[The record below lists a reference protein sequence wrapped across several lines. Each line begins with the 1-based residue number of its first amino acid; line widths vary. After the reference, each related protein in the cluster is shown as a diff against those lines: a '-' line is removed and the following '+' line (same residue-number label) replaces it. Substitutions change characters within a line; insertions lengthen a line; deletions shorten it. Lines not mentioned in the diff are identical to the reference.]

1 MGHTEIIKYI
11 KSNFKNMGND
21 KIKYHE
27 QSVKNTLVEP
37 IKNNLSKQYT
47 LKNPILC
54 EYSITSS
61 IEDFNKILSAE
72 NNECIKELDQIF
84 TYKLTT
90 DNDYFDEHIYINYD
104 INILPIRIKKINDD
118 DNDDDN
124 INLLTPHISDK
135 MNIMSIKI
143 NNYCE
148 YILYENFGHI

>member
-11 KSNFKNMGND
+11 KSNFKNMVND

-47 LKNPILC
+47 LKTPILC

-72 NNECIKELDQIF
+72 NNECIKGLDQIF

-148 YILYENFGHI
+148 YILYVNFGHI

>member
-1 MGHTEIIKYI
+1 MGDTEIIKYI
-11 KSNFKNMGND
+11 KSNFKNMVND

-27 QSVKNTLVEP
+27 QSAKNTLVEP

-47 LKNPILC
+47 LKNPALC
-54 EYSITSS
+54 ACSITSS
-61 IEDFNKILSAE
+61 IEDFNQILSVE

-104 INILPIRIKKINDD
+104 INILPIRIKQNDD

-135 MNIMSIKI
+135 MNIISIEI
-143 NNYCE
+143 NNYCR
-148 YILYENFGHI
+148 YILYETFGHI